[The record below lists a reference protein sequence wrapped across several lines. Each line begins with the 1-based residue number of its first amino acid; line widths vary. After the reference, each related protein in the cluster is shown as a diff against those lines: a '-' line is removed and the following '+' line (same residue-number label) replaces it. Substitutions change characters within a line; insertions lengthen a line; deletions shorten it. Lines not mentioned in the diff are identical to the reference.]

1 VENLNNQIGEEK
13 VKEITQVELLAISVR
28 MLNLLQKQMYQIS
41 HQKNLQEKKYESIKF
56 GVLQIRQ
63 SSAVVTFEY
72 RSTNQLNLAHTTI
85 ALYVSAG

>member
-41 HQKNLQEKKYESIKF
+41 HQKNLQEKNM
-56 GVLQIRQ
+56 
-63 SSAVVTFEY
+63 
-72 RSTNQLNLAHTTI
+72 NQLSLV
-85 ALYVSAG
+85 YFKSDSPVQ